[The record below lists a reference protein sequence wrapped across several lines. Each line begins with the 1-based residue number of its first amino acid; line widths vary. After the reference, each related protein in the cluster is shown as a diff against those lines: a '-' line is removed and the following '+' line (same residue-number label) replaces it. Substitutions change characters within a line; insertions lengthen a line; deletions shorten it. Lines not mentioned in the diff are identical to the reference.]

1 MAKQNFLSGGFYGKL
16 GAMVGQRWKNKRT
29 IRTYVI
35 PHNPNTPEQKRNRS
49 NFAGAVQYAQMG
61 MQMNY
66 YCNLFENPGFT
77 KWNYR
82 MSVAR
87 NLKFSGMTDLNLI
100 PLYPT
105 DFTPPVTITNIKVN
119 SITGKN
125 HVTFSVPEL
134 IAQEDRVF
142 SMMFALYNEASLFR
156 GYKLYLGYYS
166 KVNPQILE
174 VDVDDVKE
182 INSHCFVRIVTND
195 DQDSSKDM
203 IASASLAVQM
213 EEIDRH
219 TFDCSI
225 SMIEKSASGF
235 TITFAE
241 PWRENPTVNTVSFDL
256 SFISD
261 GMRKVVSYA
270 DRVLVNNNGLCSVIV
285 PYSTTYNQD
294 LPALPEGSG
303 ISGVNVDYTGQGY
316 EITLTDG
323 SASYSDTDLVRNLDK
338 PFAHDAADGVKVS
351 LRTPFSGTGV
361 DKNVQMDYF
370 TEGRFGDSSILS
382 GLFSV
387 ASDGSYLNIRASGT
401 YSNYPMREANCY
413 IDVPAFDVVS
423 NGVTYRKTA
432 EKKYFSN
439 DVTTSNYLIDSSL
452 DTVLYKVK
460 KPNSSNY
467 FKLKTEVGGL
477 KLDYGQVKDPMFISS
492 ITNTD
497 GSVVSSIESWSE
509 KNGSAGSYSLSYYGS
524 FQNDPNQK
532 KVTDDSI
539 VSFSGTN
546 SDNVHLEYNGI
557 LYDTGKPASKIS
569 QWPNVIL
576 EGKDEHEFDRG
587 VSLIEKSAAGLKVTF
602 REPWMDAPDTN
613 KISLQVSCISDGA
626 QKVLS
631 LSDGVLKNNGGF
643 CSVDVPYPTTY
654 NQDLPS
660 FPVGSY
666 LAAINVQYEG
676 PTYKI
681 TLSNGNS
688 PYSDT
693 DLVRNLDRPLAHN
706 TTDSIRVNL
715 RVPFSGT
722 GVDQNVQMNFFTEGR
737 FGDSSVLSAPFSV
750 VSDGSFLNIR
760 ATGTYRSY
768 PMREVNCYI
777 DVPSFDVVSNGVTYR
792 KTAEKKY
799 FSNNVATSDYLI
811 DNGNKRTL
819 IKLKAEGADLYP
831 QFTVTV
837 DGLKLDYGEI
847 KDARFIEMIENPNGT
862 VITEMEQWV
871 EQAGSAGNYSLSYY
885 ANIEMDPEYDSIRA
899 DSRLTFIGTEG
910 AAPYLEYNGIRY
922 DTGKYGRTPA
932 DWSTIV

>member
-29 IRTYVI
+29 IRTYVV

-66 YCNLFENPGFT
+66 YCNLFENPNFT

-119 SITGKN
+119 SITGSN

-134 IAQEDRVF
+134 IATEDRVF

-156 GYKLYLGYYS
+156 GYKLYLGYYD
-166 KVNPQILE
+166 KNYPQLLE
-174 VDVDDVKE
+174 VNVDDVKE

-303 ISGVNVDYTGQGY
+303 ISGVNVNYTGQTY
-316 EITLTDG
+316 EITLMGG
-323 SASYSDTDLVRNLDK
+323 SASYSDADLVRNLDK
-338 PFAHDAADGVKVS
+338 PFAHNADDGVKVS
-351 LRTPFSGTGV
+351 
-361 DKNVQMDYF
+361 
-370 TEGRFGDSSILS
+370 
-382 GLFSV
+382 
-387 ASDGSYLNIRASGT
+387 
-401 YSNYPMREANCY
+401 
-413 IDVPAFDVVS
+413 
-423 NGVTYRKTA
+423 
-432 EKKYFSN
+432 
-439 DVTTSNYLIDSSL
+439 
-452 DTVLYKVK
+452 
-460 KPNSSNY
+460 
-467 FKLKTEVGGL
+467 
-477 KLDYGQVKDPMFISS
+477 
-492 ITNTD
+492 
-497 GSVVSSIESWSE
+497 
-509 KNGSAGSYSLSYYGS
+509 
-524 FQNDPNQK
+524 
-532 KVTDDSI
+532 
-539 VSFSGTN
+539 
-546 SDNVHLEYNGI
+546 
-557 LYDTGKPASKIS
+557 
-569 QWPNVIL
+569 
-576 EGKDEHEFDRG
+576 
-587 VSLIEKSAAGLKVTF
+587 
-602 REPWMDAPDTN
+602 
-613 KISLQVSCISDGA
+613 
-626 QKVLS
+626 
-631 LSDGVLKNNGGF
+631 
-643 CSVDVPYPTTY
+643 
-654 NQDLPS
+654 
-660 FPVGSY
+660 
-666 LAAINVQYEG
+666 
-676 PTYKI
+676 
-681 TLSNGNS
+681 
-688 PYSDT
+688 
-693 DLVRNLDRPLAHN
+693 
-706 TTDSIRVNL
+706 L

-722 GVDQNVQMNFFTEGR
+722 GVDENVQMNFFTEGR
-737 FGDSSVLSAPFSV
+737 FGDSSILSSLFQV

-760 ATGTYRSY
+760 ATGTYRRY
-768 PMREVNCYI
+768 PMREANCYI
-777 DVPSFDVVSNGVTYR
+777 DVPLFDVVSNGVTYR
-792 KTAEKKY
+792 KAAEKKY
-799 FSNNVATSDYLI
+799 FSNTVTVSDYLL
-811 DNGNKRTL
+811 DNQNKMTL
-819 IKLKAEGADLYP
+819 IKLKTEEADLYP

-837 DGLKLDYGEI
+837 DGLKLDYGEV
-847 KDARFIEMIENPNGT
+847 KDARFVEMIENPNGT
-862 VITEMEQWV
+862 VITEMEQWI
-871 EQAGSAGNYSLSYY
+871 EQSGSAGNYSLSYY
-885 ANIEMDPEYDSIRA
+885 ANIEMDPEYDSIR
-899 DSRLTFIGTEG
+899 DGSRFTFIGTEG
-910 AAPYLEYNGIRY
+910 GAPYLEYNGIRY